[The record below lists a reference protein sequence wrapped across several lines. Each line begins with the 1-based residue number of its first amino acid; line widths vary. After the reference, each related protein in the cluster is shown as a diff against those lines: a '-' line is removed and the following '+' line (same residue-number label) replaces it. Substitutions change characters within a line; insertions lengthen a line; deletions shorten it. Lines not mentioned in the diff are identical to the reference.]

1 MKKGEFMT
9 SIPTFLKDSQ
19 VEKIINTE
27 LAFIDK
33 IIKEIK
39 DLTANFEDINTAE
52 HLNSRFIAFW
62 LSDILQIIYS
72 TNQTLE
78 TLAKNIDSVLFALRH
93 IGTHESF
100 KRLFKAFLNVDIEP
114 TTAEPGV
121 INIKLKSHIK
131 TNVIVFIVGST
142 PKEASHKKMIFRIKD
157 KGRTMKKAWTM
168 TLLPKGY
175 EHSIYA
181 SIKKLIPIGR
191 VLKIQDHK
199 GQYIKEFKG

>member
-1 MKKGEFMT
+1 MVN
-9 SIPTFLKDSQ
+9 IPTFLKDTQ

-27 LAFIDK
+27 LVFINK

-39 DLTANFEDINTAE
+39 ELIANFEDTHASE

-72 TNQTLE
+72 TNQTLD

-100 KRLFKAFLNVDIEP
+100 IKLFKAFLNVDIVP
-114 TTAEPGV
+114 TTLEPGV

-142 PKEASHKKMIFRIKD
+142 PKATPYKKIIFRTKENGQIL
-157 KGRTMKKAWTM
+157 KKAWTM

-181 SIKKLIPIGR
+181 FIKKLIPIGR
-191 VLKIQDHK
+191 VLKIQNHEGK
-199 GQYIKEFKG
+199 FVREFKG